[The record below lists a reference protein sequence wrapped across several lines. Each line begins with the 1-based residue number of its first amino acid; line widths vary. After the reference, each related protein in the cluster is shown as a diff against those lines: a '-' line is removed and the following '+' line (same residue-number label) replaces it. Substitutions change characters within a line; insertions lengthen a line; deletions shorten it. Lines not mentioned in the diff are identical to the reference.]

1 MKSKAIKWMGATCIV
16 LAGFVL
22 MVLLM
27 NTLGCS
33 TMKADLAKVE
43 TKIKAI
49 DWSDAVTYWKDF
61 VKFADEGA
69 PIVCA
74 IFKNDTGTV
83 GKIVGAVNAA
93 DSAVSTLQSTVAS
106 YKAGTLTEADVISA
120 ADATKQNVVA
130 AVNLVA
136 SIKSGTTPVTTSPVP
151 TN

>member
-1 MKSKAIKWMGATCIV
+1 MKTGIVKWTGVAAIVM
-16 LAGFVL
+16 AGFVL
-22 MVLLM
+22 LVLLI
-27 NTLGCS
+27 NTMGCS
-33 TMKADLAKVE
+33 TIKADYAKVE
-43 TKIKAI
+43 TKVKAI
-49 DWSDAVTYWKDF
+49 DWSQAVVYWKDF

-83 GKIVGAVNAA
+83 GKIVGAVNDA
-93 DSAVSTLQSTVAS
+93 DSAVSTLQSTVAA
-106 YKAGTLTEADVISA
+106 YKAGTLSEADVISA

-136 SIKSGTTPVTTSPVP
+136 DIKSGTSPVATSPVP